1 MWILI
6 VLGAIGLT
14 AVVTSWVQRR
24 VTARRAQSTDEVGEA
39 PIAEATGDAS
49 PEFGPVKFLLY
60 QDNSGGYYWTIADDS
75 GAVLARSTGF
85 ASYPEANFAADI
97 VHRAAS
103 SATFENRSGTTPPPR
118 PLARTDGATHRD
130 PAEAE
135 PPSEPGGSVGR
146 EEATRQARAARSWPA
161 GSSSTPGGRRR

>member
-14 AVVTSWVQRR
+14 AVLTGWVQRR
-24 VTARRAQSTDEVGEA
+24 VIARRAQNTDEVAES
-39 PIAEATGDAS
+39 PVAEATPDAS
-49 PEFGPVKFLLY
+49 SEFGPVKFLLY
-60 QDNSGGYYWTIADDS
+60 QDNAGGYYWTIVDDR
-75 GAVLARSTGF
+75 GEVLARSTGF

-103 SATFENRSGTTPPPR
+103 SATFENRSGTTPPTR
-118 PLARTDGATHRD
+118 PLARTDGATPRD
-130 PAEAE
+130 HAE
-135 PPSEPGGSVGR
+135 PEPPPKQGGSVSR
-146 EEATRQARAARSWPA
+146 EEVTRQARAARSWPA